1 MKIKQAELIADLQ
14 NRTKRVI
21 EDATALQKLTLADL
35 NQKPTPE
42 SWSALECI
50 EHLNRY
56 GHFYIP
62 EISKRLATAPSGNT
76 DTTYT
81 SSWLGNFLAE
91 SLLPG
96 KGGKMKTFK
105 VMNPINSQLSK
116 ESISEFLNQQK
127 EILLLLETAKAV
139 DMKRVKTSIS
149 ISKIIKIRLGD
160 TFRTVIYHNQRHL
173 LQASRTAELKR

>member
-14 NRTKRVI
+14 NRTKQVI
-21 EDATALQKLTLADL
+21 EDATALQKLALADL

-62 EISKRLATAPSGNT
+62 EITKRLTAAPSGNK
-76 DTTYT
+76 DTTYA

-91 SLLPG
+91 SLLPS

-116 ESISEFLNQQK
+116 ESIAEFLSQQK
-127 EILLLLETAKAV
+127 EILLLLETAKVV
-139 DMKRVKTSIS
+139 DMKKVKTSIS

-173 LQASRTAELKR
+173 LQASKTAFLKR

>member
-1 MKIKQAELIADLQ
+1 MKIKQAELLADLQ
-14 NRTKRVI
+14 NRTKQVI
-21 EDATALQKLTLADL
+21 EDATALQDLTLAEL

-62 EISKRLATAPSGNT
+62 EITKRLTETPGANK
-76 DTTYT
+76 DITYA

-105 VMNPINSQLSK
+105 VMNPINSQLTK
-116 ESISEFLNQQK
+116 GTITEFLNQQN
-127 EILLLLETAKAV
+127 EILRLLQKAQGV
-139 DMKRVKTSIS
+139 DLKRVKTSIS

-173 LQASRTAELKR
+173 LQATKTAALNS